1 MYSTRQRPALI
12 TLLYHCRH
20 LTIPALVFATEL
32 TVWAALIRNG
42 YAEYGWAYWRT
53 GLLASLV
60 ILLHTNMIFYGS
72 KERIWHAA
80 GVLTSWVILLP
91 AFILFCFIQTNQ
103 DLLTLDWFFTG
114 VFASGVFQ
122 VLFNGLVRSFR

>member
-1 MYSTRQRPALI
+1 MYSIRKCPALI
-12 TLLYHCRH
+12 NLLYHVRH
-20 LTIPALVFATEL
+20 LIIPALVFATEL
-32 TVWAALIRNG
+32 TVWGALIRNG
-42 YAEYGWAYWRT
+42 YAEYGWAYWRA
-53 GLLASLV
+53 GLLASVV

-80 GVLTSWVILLP
+80 GVLAPWVILVP
-91 AFILFCFIQTNQ
+91 AFIVFCFIQTNQ

-122 VLFNGLVRSFR
+122 WLFNVLVRNFR

>member
-1 MYSTRQRPALI
+1 MYSIRKRSALI
-12 TLLYHCRH
+12 NLLYHVRH
-20 LTIPALVFATEL
+20 LIIPALVFATEL
-32 TVWAALIRNG
+32 TVWGALIRNG
-42 YAEYGWAYWRT
+42 YAEYGWAYWRA

-80 GVLTSWVILLP
+80 GVLTPWVILLP
-91 AFILFCFIQTNQ
+91 AFIVFCFIQTNQ

-122 VLFNGLVRSFR
+122 WLFNVLVRNFG

>member
-1 MYSTRQRPALI
+1 MYSIRKRPALI
-12 TLLYHCRH
+12 NLLYHVRH
-20 LTIPALVFATEL
+20 LIIPALVFATEL
-32 TVWAALIRNG
+32 TVWGALIRNG
-42 YAEYGWAYWRT
+42 YAEYDWKYWRA

-80 GVLTSWVILLP
+80 GVLAPWVILVP
-91 AFILFCFIQTNQ
+91 AFIVFCFIQTNQ

-122 VLFNGLVRSFR
+122 WLFNVLVRNFR

>member
-1 MYSTRQRPALI
+1 MYSIRKRPALI
-12 TLLYHCRH
+12 NLLYHVRH
-20 LTIPALVFATEL
+20 LIIPALVFATEL
-32 TVWAALIRNG
+32 TVWGALIRNG
-42 YAEYGWAYWRT
+42 YAEYGWAYWRA
-53 GLLASLV
+53 GLLASVV

-80 GVLTSWVILLP
+80 GVLAPWVILVP
-91 AFILFCFIQTNQ
+91 AFIVFCFIQTNQ

-122 VLFNGLVRSFR
+122 WLFNVLVRNFR